1 MSNAMIILIGGAL
14 PAFFWGVTAIFQKQ
28 SAVSGFRPLQYLAV
42 FGVVIALAGL
52 AGVLLTR
59 DATAWSRPGAGY
71 AVLAGLTFALGSG
84 LISFALWRYGAPISK
99 LAPILACNVL
109 VTVAIGALFLGEAAK
124 LNMTQLGLGTLL
136 ILGGAILVSNA

>member
-14 PAFFWGVTAIFQKQ
+14 PAFFWGVTAVFQKQ
-28 SAVSGFRPLQYLAV
+28 SAVSGFRPVQYLAV

-52 AGVLLTR
+52 AGVLVTR
-59 DATAWSRPGAGY
+59 DVAWSKPGAGY
-71 AVLAGLTFALGSG
+71 AVLAGLTFAIGAG

-99 LAPILACNVL
+99 LAPILSCNVL

-124 LNMTQLGLGTLL
+124 LNMSQLGLGTLL
-136 ILGGAILVSNA
+136 ILGGAILVSDA